1 VRYLTTALAGIGHYR
16 AMPSYNDLIEL
27 ARICQ
32 RQADLTE
39 IPAVAEELRRMAEDY
54 RQRAADLDRGTPP
67 GSAGPNRLGRKP

>member
-1 VRYLTTALAGIGHYR
+1 
-16 AMPSYNDLIEL
+16 MPSYNDLIEL

-54 RQRAADLDRGTPP
+54 RRRAASLDRGTLQ
-67 GSAGPNRLGRKP
+67 GTGGRNQSGAKQ